1 MCATAP
7 TVRGSIRRCSS
18 GAIYAAM
25 VALAEEPPGEEYC
38 LVPPEPVEPNALV
51 LWEGDWILGYPVW
64 DDALEDNPTFF
75 EDEWVLNQI
84 DAGTPSTWH
93 VMSGAPDRVIGP
105 RLLVGDPFG
114 TGDECGRPIEPG
126 EGIQP
131 LGGMCRWFELR
142 DPIGEM
148 RREFGQLG
156 LYDDGWLTVSE
167 ESLHFAERSEA
178 AAGVEYDL
186 TIFEDATHSILS
198 SSGDAEAA
206 YAERIAKG

>member
-1 MCATAP
+1 MLGYPGGDGALEDHP
-7 TVRGSIRRCSS
+7 TF
-18 GAIYAAM
+18 
-25 VALAEEPPGEEYC
+25 LAEE
-38 LVPPEPVEPNALV
+38 
-51 LWEGDWILGYPVW
+51 WI
-64 DDALEDNPTFF
+64 
-75 EDEWVLNQI
+75 LNQI

-105 RLLVGDPFG
+105 RLPVGDPFG

-131 LGGMCRWFELR
+131 PGGMCRWFELR
-142 DPIGEM
+142 DTTGEM

-167 ESLHFAERSEA
+167 ESLHFAERLD
-178 AAGVEYDL
+178 AAGVEHEL
-186 TIFEDATHSILS
+186 TIFEDATHNILS

-206 YAERIAKG
+206 YVERIAKG